1 VGSLAR
7 TLVVIGLACLA
18 LGLLL
23 HAFPALPL
31 GRLPGD
37 IRIERPGLRIYL
49 PITSCLVMSAVL
61 SGAFWLLS
69 RLR

>member
-1 VGSLAR
+1 MESFAR
-7 TLVVIGLACLA
+7 TLVVVGVVLVA

-23 HAFPALPL
+23 YWRPSLPI

-37 IRIERPGLRIYL
+37 IRIERPGLTLYL
-49 PITSCLVMSAVL
+49 PITSCLLASALLSAVL
-61 SGAFWLLS
+61 WIVS